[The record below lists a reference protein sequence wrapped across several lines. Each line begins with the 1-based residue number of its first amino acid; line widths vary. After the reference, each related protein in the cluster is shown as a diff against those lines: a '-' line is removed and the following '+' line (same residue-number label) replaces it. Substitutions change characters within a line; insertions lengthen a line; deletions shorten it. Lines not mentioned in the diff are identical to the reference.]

1 VGSKIPGAQLYL
13 TNSEYSGERELKP
26 YPVPP
31 NIHGMI
37 EGRKS
42 ASFNPWKVRCDRARP
57 PPLVPLAPYPS
68 SRNPRPEPWPERG
81 GARGSDGATGRWPR
95 HAARVV
101 RAGAEQRCV
110 PSLSLT

>member
-1 VGSKIPGAQLYL
+1 MGSKIPGAQLYL

-57 PPLVPLAPYPS
+57 PPLCHWRRTRLAATLALSHGLSEAGRAAPTGQ
-68 SRNPRPEPWPERG
+68 RG
-81 GARGSDGATGRWPR
+81 GGLVTPRAWCEQARSSGAYQ
-95 HAARVV
+95 A
-101 RAGAEQRCV
+101 
-110 PSLSLT
+110 

>member
-1 VGSKIPGAQLYL
+1 MGSKIPGAQLYL

-42 ASFNPWKVRCDRARP
+42 ASFNPWKVR
-57 PPLVPLAPYPS
+57 
-68 SRNPRPEPWPERG
+68 
-81 GARGSDGATGRWPR
+81 
-95 HAARVV
+95 
-101 RAGAEQRCV
+101 
-110 PSLSLT
+110 

>member
-1 VGSKIPGAQLYL
+1 MGSKIPGAQLYL

-57 PPLVPLAPYPS
+57 PPPC
-68 SRNPRPEPWPERG
+68 
-81 GARGSDGATGRWPR
+81 ATG
-95 HAARVV
+95 A
-101 RAGAEQRCV
+101 V
-110 PSLSLT
+110 PV